1 MWQAVR
7 DREEKLVGRQ
17 VENGIK
23 NEFSLQC
30 ARVYVCECVCGL
42 ECAHGWIY
50 CVVFVTSVNVAVR
63 SL

>member
-30 ARVYVCECVCGL
+30 ARVYVCECVCVDL
-42 ECAHGWIY
+42 
-50 CVVFVTSVNVAVR
+50 SVHMGGFIA
-63 SL
+63 